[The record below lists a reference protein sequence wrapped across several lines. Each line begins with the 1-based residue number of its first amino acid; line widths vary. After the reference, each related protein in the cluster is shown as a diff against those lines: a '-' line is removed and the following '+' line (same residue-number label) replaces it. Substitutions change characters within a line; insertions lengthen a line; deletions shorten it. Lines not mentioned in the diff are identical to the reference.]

1 VPDRTIGYIGCT
13 QSFQSFAGL
22 EGGEALARYIQKI
35 SLVPFSAQ
43 ELWVGWELEG
53 IDGNV
58 AGLIYAESMSEVEL
72 KARGVVEFQ
81 RIPHHYLL
89 DFDPIRGAAEV

>member
-1 VPDRTIGYIGCT
+1 L
-13 QSFQSFAGL
+13 S
-22 EGGEALARYIQKI
+22 RYIQKI

-72 KARGVVEFQ
+72 KARGVNEFQ
-81 RIPHHYLL
+81 RIPRDYLL
-89 DFDPIRGAAEV
+89 DFDTNIGAAEV